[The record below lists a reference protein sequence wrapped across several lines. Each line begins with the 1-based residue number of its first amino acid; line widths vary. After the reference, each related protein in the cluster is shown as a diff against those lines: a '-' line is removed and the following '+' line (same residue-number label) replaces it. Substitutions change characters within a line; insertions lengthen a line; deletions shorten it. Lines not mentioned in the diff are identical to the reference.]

1 MTPAPPSPRG
11 RWRWWLAYAA
21 FVVYGSLV
29 PFDWQ
34 PLPLAEAWERFQST
48 PFLQLG
54 VESRADW
61 VANGV
66 LYVPLGVL
74 GARAQ
79 AGAGGRIG
87 LGGGLVAWV
96 LATLLAVAVEFA
108 QLQFPPRTVSQNDL
122 IAEALGAALGV
133 LLAPQLQGWLDRA
146 ARVWGRDSGRLAQ
159 LLLAGYAAAYVL
171 YAFFP
176 YDLLLSRNELADKLA
191 SPMWG
196 WLLAWPE
203 DASRLRVTL
212 QVIAEVAMTVPIG
225 LALRRLS
232 PARGL
237 LAGLLLGL
245 VIELGQM
252 FIASGISQGMSVASR
267 GLGVAIG
274 AALAGRGLTLP
285 AVRIELHR
293 HRRLLLLGYM
303 GMLLVVT
310 FGRFRWGGWDRALQ
324 NWHELQWLPFYY
336 HYYTTE
342 AVALTSLGATVL
354 MYAPLGALAW
364 ARHVSP
370 GAAALVAA
378 LLAVPIEAL
387 RLFMADTRPD
397 PTNVLL
403 AAASVWLL
411 VRLLTA
417 LEAQRR
423 RSALWASAPIP
434 APSVPLAPPAVSPAV
449 AVATTAPPR
458 DGPNPGVAAVARRT
472 GWAWL
477 VLMPVLAAAAL
488 WPAGAWVLLPV
499 LILVAIAVAWLPA
512 LALVIVP
519 AALPMLDLAPWT
531 GRFFIDEFDLLCAT
545 ALSVGLAHTMRVP
558 PTAGTARGVFAAFG
572 LSLAIAALL
581 PLVHGASL
589 DLNSFSHLH
598 SPYNGLRILK
608 GAIWAWLFVILYRR
622 LVARRESLAH
632 WLPWGLV
639 IGLAAVVIV
648 VLWERAAFTG
658 WLDFG
663 TDYRVT
669 GPFSV
674 MNKGGAYIECF
685 LAISMAFLLVMGAR
699 QRGAGLLAA
708 GVLMALAS
716 YALFVTYS
724 RNGYAAL
731 AVAALVVAP
740 ALWRRGAGGR
750 ARPWAGLLLIA
761 LALLAAVPV
770 LSGGFARERLAQI
783 ERDFDVRWRHWQ
795 LALGLRDDSALA
807 TVFGTGLGRFP
818 ERHAWYSRDG
828 VRAAGYRLEPGEG
841 NPFLRLAP
849 GATVYVEQIVG
860 APAGQQELQLTI
872 NLRSSTPA
880 APVLTLTLC
889 RKWLLTSADCEA
901 VTVEGISARGVW
913 QTQYATVPPLPT
925 PGSPWQAWLP
935 IKLSLHTPGGQQAV
949 DVDNVS
955 LATTERVELMRNGSF
970 ARGMDRWFFA
980 TDVDPPWHI
989 HSLPVGVLF
998 DQGWFGVITGLAM
1011 LGVAGL
1017 GGARALA
1024 RGSLPGAAAAGGL
1037 AAFLV
1042 SGSLNTLIDEPRF
1055 LWLFLVLAWLCA
1067 WHGRA
1072 AHGGTPGVAAGNHGL
1087 PPKMLDSPGPTG
1099 SA

>member
-1 MTPAPPSPRG
+1 MTPAPPSPQG

-29 PFDWQ
+29 PLDWQ
-34 PLPLAEAWERFQST
+34 PLPLAEAWQRFQAI

-74 GARAQ
+74 GARAL
-79 AGAGGRIG
+79 AGWRIG
-87 LGGGLVAWV
+87 PAAGLIAWLLAVV
-96 LATLLAVAVEFA
+96 LATAVEFA

-122 IAEALGAALGV
+122 YAEFLGAALGV
-133 LLAPQLQGWLDRA
+133 LLAPRVQGWLDRA
-146 ARVWGRDSGRLAQ
+146 AQHWGRDAGRLAQ
-159 LLLAGYAAAYVL
+159 VLLAGYAVAYVL

-176 YDLLLSRNELADKLA
+176 YDLLLSRSELAGKLA

-203 DASRLRVTL
+203 DASPLRVTL
-212 QVIAEVAMTVPIG
+212 HVIAEVAMTVPIG
-225 LALRRLS
+225 LALRRWS

-245 VIELGQM
+245 VIELGQL
-252 FIASGISQGMSVASR
+252 FIASGISQGISVASR

-274 AALAGRGLTLP
+274 AALAGRGLNLP
-285 AVRIELHR
+285 TVRAALHR
-293 HRRLLLLGYM
+293 HRRLLLLGYLA
-303 GMLLVVT
+303 MLLMIT
-310 FGRFRWGGWDRALQ
+310 YGRFRWGGWDRAWQ

-342 AVALTSLGATVL
+342 AIALTSLGATVL

-378 LLAVPIEAL
+378 LLATPVEAL

-417 LEAQRR
+417 LEAQRQ
-423 RSALWASAPIP
+423 RSALRASLPMPARPPRPAPVTSAAMAGASAAP
-434 APSVPLAPPAVSPAV
+434 ARLG
-449 AVATTAPPR
+449 R
-458 DGPNPGVAAVARRT
+458 GPGVAAVARRT

-477 VLMPVLAAAAL
+477 VLLPVWVLAAL
-488 WPAGAWVLLPV
+488 WPAGAWVLLPLLV
-499 LILVAIAVAWLPA
+499 LVAIAVAWLPA

-531 GRFFIDEFDLLCAT
+531 GRFFVDEFDLLCAT
-545 ALSVGLAHTMRVP
+545 ALAVGLAHTRRVP
-558 PTAGTARGVFAAFG
+558 PAAGTARGVFAAFG
-572 LSLAIAALL
+572 LSLAVAALL
-581 PLVHGASL
+581 PLAQGASL

-608 GAIWAWLFVILYRR
+608 GTLWAWLFITLYQR

-685 LAISMAFLLVMGAR
+685 LAVSMAFLLVIGAR

-740 ALWRRGAGGR
+740 LLWRRDAGGR
-750 ARPWAGLLLIA
+750 ARSWAGLLLLAVA
-761 LALLAAVPV
+761 LAAAVPV
-770 LSGGFARERLAQI
+770 LTGGFARERLAQI

-795 LALGLRDDSALA
+795 LALGLRDDATLA

-818 ERHAWYSRDG
+818 ERHAWHSRDE

-841 NPFLRLAP
+841 NAFLRLAP

-860 APAGQQELQLTI
+860 APAGQQDLQLTI
-872 NLRSSTPA
+872 NLRSHTAA

-901 VTVEGISARGVW
+901 ITVEGIAAPGVW
-913 QTQYATVPPLPT
+913 QTQYATVPPLPA
-925 PGSPWQAWLP
+925 PSGFWQAGLP
-935 IKLSLHTPGGQQAV
+935 IKLSLHTPAGRQAV

-955 LATTERVELMRNGSF
+955 LATAERIELMRNGSF
-970 ARGMDRWFFA
+970 ARHG
-980 TDVDPPWHI
+980 P
-989 HSLPVGVLF
+989 LVL
-998 DQGWFGVITGLAM
+998 
-1011 LGVAGL
+1011 
-1017 GGARALA
+1017 RHRRRSALA
-1024 RGSLPGAAAAGGL
+1024 HPQPAGRRVVRPGLVRCDHGPGDAGGGRARRRPCAVPGQPARGRRRRGAGGL
-1037 AAFLV
+1037 
-1042 SGSLNTLIDEPRF
+1042 PR
-1055 LWLFLVLAWLCA
+1055 LRLAQHA
-1067 WHGRA
+1067 DRRA
-1072 AHGGTPGVAAGNHGL
+1072 ALPLAVSRAGLAVRLPRPAGAWGAAYTGRISFVPRGAR
-1087 PPKMLDSPGPTG
+1087 PWKCSMSPA
-1099 SA
+1099 SSVIA

>member
-1 MTPAPPSPRG
+1 MTTPPTAWR

-29 PFDWQ
+29 PLDWQ
-34 PLPLAEAWERFQST
+34 PLSLAEAWQRFQAI

-66 LYVPLGVL
+66 LYVPLGLL
-74 GARAQ
+74 GARAL
-79 AGAGGRIG
+79 AGWRIG
-87 LGGGLVAWV
+87 AAAGLAAWLLAAV
-96 LATLLAVAVEFA
+96 LATAVEFA

-122 IAEALGAALGV
+122 YAELLGAALGV
-133 LLAPQLQGWLDRA
+133 LLAPRVHGWIGRA
-146 ARVWGRDSGRLAQ
+146 AQAWGRDAGRLAQ
-159 LLLAGYAAAYVL
+159 VLLAGYAVAYVL

-176 YDLLLSRNELADKLA
+176 YDLLLSRSELAAKLA

-196 WLLAWPE
+196 WLLAWPDE
-203 DASRLRVTL
+203 ASPLRVTL

-225 LALRRLS
+225 LALRRWS

-245 VIELGQM
+245 VIEIAQL
-252 FIASGISQGMSVASR
+252 FIASGVSQGLSVLSR

-274 AALAGRGLTLP
+274 AALAGQGIGLP
-285 AVRIELHR
+285 AFRLWLHR
-293 HRRLLLLGYM
+293 HRRPLLLGYLA
-303 GMLLVVT
+303 MLLAIT
-310 FGRFRWGGWDRALQ
+310 FGRFRWGGWDRAWQ
-324 NWHELQWLPFYY
+324 NWQELQWLPFYY
-336 HYYTTE
+336 HYFTTE
-342 AVALTSLGATVL
+342 AAALTSLGATVL

-370 GAAALVAA
+370 GAAALVAV
-378 LLAVPIEAL
+378 LLATPIEAL

-403 AAASVWLL
+403 AGASVWIL

-417 LEAQRR
+417 LEAQRQ
-423 RSALWASAPIP
+423 RSAPRASAPMP
-434 APSVPLAPPAVSPAV
+434 ATPAPPAASSAAAGRTAAPA
-449 AVATTAPPR
+449 R
-458 DGPNPGVAAVARRT
+458 DGRGQGVAAALRGT

-477 VLMPVLAAAAL
+477 VLLPVAAAAAL
-488 WPAGAWVLLPV
+488 WPAGSWVLLP
-499 LILVAIAVAWLPA
+499 LLVVVAVAVTWLPA

-519 AALPMLDLAPWT
+519 AALPILDLVPWT
-531 GRFFIDEFDLLCAT
+531 GRFFVDEFDLLCAT
-545 ALSVGLAHTMRVP
+545 VLTVGLARTPRVP

-572 LSLAIAALL
+572 LSLTVAALR
-581 PLVHGASL
+581 PLAQGAGL
-589 DLNSFSHLH
+589 DLNSFSHLY
-598 SPYNGLRILK
+598 SPFNGLRILK
-608 GAIWAWLFVILYRR
+608 GALWAWMFITLYRR
-622 LVARRESLAH
+622 LVTRRESLAH

-685 LAISMAFLLVMGAR
+685 LAVSMASLLVVGVR
-699 QRGAGLLAA
+699 QRGGRLLAA

-740 ALWRRGAGGR
+740 VLWRQGAGDR

-761 LALLAAVPV
+761 MALLAAVPV
-770 LSGGFARERLAQI
+770 LGGGFTRERLAQI

-807 TVFGTGLGRFP
+807 ALFGTGLGSFP
-818 ERHAWYSRDG
+818 ARHAWFSRIEP
-828 VRAAGYRLEPGEG
+828 RAGGYRLEPGEG
-841 NPFLRLAP
+841 NTFLRLAP
-849 GATVYVEQIVG
+849 GATIYVEQIVA

-872 NLRSSTPA
+872 NLRSHTPA
-880 APVLTLTLC
+880 APALTLTLC

-901 VTVEGISARGVW
+901 VTVEGIAAPGVW
-913 QTQYATVPPLPT
+913 QTQYATIPPLP
-925 PGSPWQAWLP
+925 SPASAWQAGLP
-935 IKLSLHTPGGQQAV
+935 IKLSLHTPAGRQAV

-955 LATTERVELMRNGSF
+955 LAAADRVELVRNGAF
-970 ARGMDRWFFA
+970 ARGMDHWFFA

-989 HSLPVGVLF
+989 HSLPVGVLY
-998 DQGWFGVITGLAM
+998 DQGWFGVITGLAL
-1011 LGVAGL
+1011 LGAAGL
-1017 GGARALA
+1017 GGMRALA

-1055 LWLFLVLAWLCA
+1055 LWLFLVLAWQCA
-1067 WHGRA
+1067 FHGRA
-1072 AHGGTPGVAAGNHGL
+1072 AHGAAPGPAAGDRRR
-1087 PPKMLDSPGPTG
+1087 PPKMVDSPGPTG